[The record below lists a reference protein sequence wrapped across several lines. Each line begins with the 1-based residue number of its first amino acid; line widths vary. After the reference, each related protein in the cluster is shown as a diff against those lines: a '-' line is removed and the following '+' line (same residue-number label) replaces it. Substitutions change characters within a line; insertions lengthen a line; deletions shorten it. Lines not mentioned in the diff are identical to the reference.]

1 MLNEDEKRGGRMV
14 TQSRGFTH
22 FDETGRPQMVDVS
35 DKPATVREAVAEAFV
50 WMQSETRRAIED
62 RRVAKGDVIQVAE
75 LAGIMAAKRTA
86 ELIPLCH
93 PVPLSN
99 VRVVTEWMDGTDGG
113 EACLR
118 IVATAKT
125 THQTGV
131 EMEALTACTV
141 AGLSIYDMCKAIDRR
156 MSIRDVRLIRK
167 SGGRSGIFDAS
178 ATDTPSRA
186 E

>member
-1 MLNEDEKRGGRMV
+1 MTHRSGL
-14 TQSRGFTH
+14 TH

-35 DKPATVREAVAEAFV
+35 KKTATVREAVAEALV

-62 RRVAKGDVIQVAE
+62 RHVAKGDVIQVAE

-99 VRVVTEWMDGTDGG
+99 VRVVTEWVNGNDGDK
-113 EACLR
+113 ACLR

-141 AGLSIYDMCKAIDRR
+141 AGLTIYDMCKAIDRR

-167 SGGRSGIFDAS
+167 SGGTSGVFDVS
-178 ATDTPSRA
+178 ATDTPRVF
-186 E
+186 